1 LARRGW
7 DLGLLARTRT
17 QLEEVA
23 AEVRALGAR
32 AEVLPATVDD
42 AGSVHEAFSRLDA
55 AYGRLDALVN
65 CAGTGSFAPVTEAD
79 PDEWQRIISVNLF
92 GTFLCSREAARRM
105 TAQGSGHIVNVLS
118 IAAKVVFPGASAYCA
133 SKWGALGLTKALAE
147 ETRGQGVKVTGLC
160 PGSIDTPFWDAT
172 VTTLDRRDMLRPEDV
187 AATVRM
193 LLEQPPGIYTD
204 EMVVMPPKGIL

>member
-1 LARRGW
+1 
-7 DLGLLARTRT
+7 
-17 QLEEVA
+17 
-23 AEVRALGAR
+23 
-32 AEVLPATVDD
+32 
-42 AGSVHEAFSRLDA
+42 
-55 AYGRLDALVN
+55 
-65 CAGTGSFAPVTEAD
+65 
-79 PDEWQRIISVNLF
+79 
-92 GTFLCSREAARRM
+92 M